1 VIKYRHICI
10 LGGTGFVGQHLISH
24 LTNKGFKIRVI
35 SRHRERYRELLLLH
49 DVEMVSADVHDI
61 QVLKENFNGQDA
73 VINLVGIL
81 NQQGKK
87 AHSFNNAHVNLTRN
101 VIQACQM
108 NGVKRLLQMSALN
121 ADSAK
126 GPSEYLRTK
135 GEAEDLVH
143 NARDIDATSFQPS
156 VIFGLEDDFFNRFA
170 ALLRIPPSFMPFPLA
185 CGNAKFSPV
194 YVDDV
199 ATAFAVALQNKAS
212 VGQRYPL
219 CGPQAYTLK
228 TLVEYT
234 ARLSGITRPIYG
246 LGKSLSKLQ
255 ATILGL
261 MPGKPFSN
269 DNYLSMK
276 IDSVCDSPF
285 PPLFGITP
293 TSVESIVPGYIGQQS
308 LRARY
313 YRYRRAARR

>member
-1 VIKYRHICI
+1 VKKYRHICI
-10 LGGTGFVGQHLISH
+10 LGGTGFVGQHIISH

-35 SRHRERYRELLLLH
+35 SRHRERYRELLLFP
-49 DVEMVSADVHDI
+49 DVELVSADIHDP
-61 QVLKENFNGQDA
+61 QVLKENFIGQDV

-81 NQQGKK
+81 NQSGKK
-87 AHSFNNAHVNLTRN
+87 ANSFNAAHVSLTRN

-108 NGVKRLLQMSALN
+108 KGVTRLLHMSALN

-126 GPSEYLRTK
+126 GPSEYLRSK

-143 NARDIDATSFQPS
+143 NAKDIDVTSFQPS

-170 ALLRIPPSFMPFPLA
+170 ALLKIPPMFTPFPLA
-185 CGNAKFSPV
+185 CAKAKFSPI

-199 ATAFAVALQNKAS
+199 ATAFTVALQNEQS

-219 CGPQAYTLK
+219 CGPQTYTLK

-234 ARLSGITRPIYG
+234 AKLSGIKRPIYG
-246 LGKSLSKLQ
+246 LGNTLSKLQ
-255 ATILGL
+255 ATLLGL
-261 MPGKPFSN
+261 LPGKPFSN

-276 IDSVCDSPF
+276 VDSVCEAPF
-285 PPLFGITP
+285 PSLFGITP

-313 YRYRRAARR
+313 YSYRRAARR